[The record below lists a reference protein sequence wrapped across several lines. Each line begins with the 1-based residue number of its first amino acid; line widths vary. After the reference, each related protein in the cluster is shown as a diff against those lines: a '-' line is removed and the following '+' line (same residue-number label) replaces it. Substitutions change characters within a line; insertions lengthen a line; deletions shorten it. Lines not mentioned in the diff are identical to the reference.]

1 MFVLLIDTLYNL
13 YKYYI
18 IHSSVAHNLLFIS
31 VSQFECYLISFY
43 SNLFLFIFNFFK
55 NVYIELS
62 NFLLIYKES
71 DCSINSF
78 TTKNS
83 YFLFFLNKSLLQNS
97 FIIIFFLTGVSLLIF
112 SFSKISTNQLFL
124 VSAVGVAKSLII
136 LSFFLSLSLFLIYI
150 YIYIN
155 LINTINLQIY
165 NNFYIIIPKIC
176 FFNIT
181 LNVDFFGLIIL
192 LLAYLVGF
200 LSFLALDNKLFYKNI
215 KYFFFLNV
223 FIIIVFFYITTNNIL
238 ILFLFYEF
246 LLIPS
251 FLLVFYI
258 SPSRK
263 STQAALYFVI

>member
-155 LINTINLQIY
+155 LIN
-165 NNFYIIIPKIC
+165 NN
-176 FFNIT
+176 
-181 LNVDFFGLIIL
+181 
-192 LLAYLVGF
+192 
-200 LSFLALDNKLFYKNI
+200 
-215 KYFFFLNV
+215 
-223 FIIIVFFYITTNNIL
+223 
-238 ILFLFYEF
+238 
-246 LLIPS
+246 
-251 FLLVFYI
+251 
-258 SPSRK
+258 
-263 STQAALYFVI
+263 

>member
-1 MFVLLIDTLYNL
+1 MFVSLIDILYNL

-18 IHSSVAHNLLFIS
+18 IHSSVSHNLLFIS
-31 VSQFECYLISFY
+31 VSKFECYLASLY
-43 SNLFLFIFNFFK
+43 NNLFLFIFNSFK

-62 NFLLIYKES
+62 NFLLISKEVNY
-71 DCSINSF
+71 SINNF
-78 TTKNS
+78 TTKNN

-97 FIIIFFLTGVSLLIF
+97 FVIIFFFTILSLVTF
-112 SFSKISTNQLFL
+112 SFSKISTNQRFL
-124 VSAVGVAKSLII
+124 ISVANFTKGLII

-150 YIYIN
+150 YLYIN
-155 LINTINLQIY
+155 LINLINSQIY
-165 NNFYIIIPKIC
+165 NSYYIIIPKIY

-200 LSFLALDNKLFYKNI
+200 LSFLSLDNKLFYKNV
-215 KYFFFLNV
+215 KYFFFLNI

-263 STQAALYFVI
+263 STQASLYFVI